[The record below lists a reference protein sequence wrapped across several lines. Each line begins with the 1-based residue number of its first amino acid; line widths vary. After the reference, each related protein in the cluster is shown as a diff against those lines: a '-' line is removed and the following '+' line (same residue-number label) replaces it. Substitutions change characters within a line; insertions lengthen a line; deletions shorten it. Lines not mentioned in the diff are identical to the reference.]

1 MSVKAVKWALRSAPL
16 NPTKSQARDRLVLT
30 ALANYHS
37 NETGKCYPSAST
49 LADELEI
56 GLSGVRRALKS
67 LEGQGLI
74 SRTDQSEVS
83 HIRAGSRPVAWHL
96 HLEKNREADDENYFD
111 DPVSGTPRGVHV
123 DTSEGHRS
131 NVSRGVHTDTS
142 RGVHVE
148 TQKGNL
154 KGIVK
159 GENPPVVPPRGDA
172 PAPAKTEPAT
182 PSKEIEPAKRAVV
195 AAPRVDDEFV
205 EWYAAYPRKTARK
218 AAERAYKAA
227 RRSGATQDELLAGLE
242 RSKRSWAVE
251 GRSKDKL
258 PYPATWLNQGRWE
271 DEETTRADVVERPV
285 DRQETFMDV
294 ADRMI
299 ARMEMGTAANGWGE
313 LE

>member
-1 MSVKAVKWALRSAPL
+1 MTPHDLIKEVENAKAIALYTILAMYADWRTKDAHPSRKTLAKRMGYSTCKAVDEALDVLVETGWVETFPRWLVEEEKETRVVYEQPDGKGWRQTSNGYIVHQSPIDVT
-16 NPTKSQARDRLVLT
+16 PYPYRDRPP
-30 ALANYHS
+30 A
-37 NETGKCYPSAST
+37 P
-49 LADELEI
+49 I
-56 GLSGVRRALKS
+56 GDNPLP
-67 LEGQGLI
+67 LEGTTPYPYRGHEQEPI
-74 SRTDQSEVS
+74 EQEPKKREPIEQS
-83 HIRAGSRPVAWHL
+83 
-96 HLEKNREADDENYFD
+96 
-111 DPVSGTPRGVHV
+111 
-123 DTSEGHRS
+123 
-131 NVSRGVHTDTS
+131 
-142 RGVHVE
+142 
-148 TQKGNL
+148 
-154 KGIVK
+154 
-159 GENPPVVPPRGDA
+159 PPVVPPRGDA

-285 DRQETFMDV
+285 NRQETFMDV

-299 ARMEMGTAANGWGE
+299 ARMEMGTATNGWGE